1 MKIFKKTDTLSI
13 YLFDRVIDT
22 GDYGYMI
29 DGYSE
34 GDNVDGFVIKQLAV
48 FFNDIM
54 TDYIIGTGSKE
65 AEMKIKS
72 KISIKILDIE
82 LKVVSGVLSMY
93 DNTRDSRY
101 LDVLN
106 KASGFLF
113 DSGKDV
119 DEQVEAAKKRLS
131 SSYTKLSMKKNQYS
145 NKQEKN
151 TEKTS
156 IYETAIS
163 MSRTLSLGYSINLK
177 NTSVAEWIS
186 YINICKKQ
194 AEYA

>member
-106 KASGFLF
+106 KASGFYLI
-113 DSGKDV
+113 
-119 DEQVEAAKKRLS
+119 A
-131 SSYTKLSMKKNQYS
+131 
-145 NKQEKN
+145 EK
-151 TEKTS
+151 
-156 IYETAIS
+156 
-163 MSRTLSLGYSINLK
+163 M
-177 NTSVAEWIS
+177 
-186 YINICKKQ
+186 
-194 AEYA
+194 